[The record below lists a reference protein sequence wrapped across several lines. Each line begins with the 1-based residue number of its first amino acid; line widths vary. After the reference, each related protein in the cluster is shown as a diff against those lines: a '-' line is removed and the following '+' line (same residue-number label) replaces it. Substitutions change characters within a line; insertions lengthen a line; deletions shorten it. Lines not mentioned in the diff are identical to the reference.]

1 MKGTNMAKCC
11 QCGNELESGYLFSTK
26 DGALSFADEVPSSFE
41 NARHAPGFVE
51 LTAPKIGGRTALAAG
66 ICRECRR
73 IVIAY

>member
-1 MKGTNMAKCC
+1 MTKCHKC
-11 QCGNELESGYLFSTK
+11 VQELEQGYIFSTK

-51 LTAPKIGGRTALAAG
+51 LTTPKVGGRTALPAD
-66 ICRECRR
+66 ICRECRQ